1 MEKTLYN
8 NLWANRL
15 LKNSNEI
22 AIFEDNL
29 TKLAE
34 TFNENDIIELC
45 QILDDKTDDS
55 EVMFGII
62 HLLETLS
69 TEQALINTVIG
80 VVKMKSMS
88 PEWANIIIYRCLN
101 DEYCVGMIREIY
113 VTLDEEIRTEFSKL
127 LKEIKKEDEEIFGKA
142 VSEILS

>member
-1 MEKTLYN
+1 MEKTLYD
-8 NLWANRL
+8 NLWTNRL

-34 TFNENDIIELC
+34 TFNEDDIIELC

-69 TEQALINTVIG
+69 TKQAFINTVIG
-80 VVKMKSMS
+80 VVKLKSMS
-88 PEWANIIIYRCLN
+88 REWANIIIYRCLN
-101 DEYCVGMIREIY
+101 DEYSVGMIREIY
-113 VTLDEEIRTEFSKL
+113 VTLDDEIRTEFSEL
-127 LKEIKKEDEEIFGKA
+127 LKEIKKEDEERFGKTI
-142 VSEILS
+142 SEILS